1 MKTIMRNLFIAA
13 GLFFAVSV
21 SAQEAA
27 PAAKVSDFHVGDTI
41 VIKKDHERYLTGEK
55 MSKWVYNVEHTIQQV
70 RGKRFPEGILIRG
83 IYSWVGPD
91 DIVNKTT
98 HPQEAEANQEA
109 KRQAEEDAKRAAEE
123 EEARRA
129 AAKKAHQDS
138 IQAAQEEA
146 ARQDSIAKEE
156 AARQDSVATAAAAA
170 TAAETARQDSIAQA
184 ETARQ
189 DSIAQAA
196 EEQQKDSIRQ
206 AERDSLLQAFY
217 NQQEDPA
224 YVITRELK
232 PNSACDRFTIGLR
245 GGVASLLQDM
255 DQTFKDGKW
264 NVGFD
269 VMLDLQYAHY
279 WKKFGKK
286 MQYGLIV
293 GVGAGFARS
302 HVSGAVNDQFR
313 INTSEGPIE
322 YTVTSDKVKEY
333 DGQIQVEVPL
343 MFSMIHENGFFLN
356 LGPRFTL
363 PVYDV
368 YNQSINKPEI
378 NAMLYPE
385 EVPVKNELVTGVVKD
400 DQAESTGKWNAS
412 KLNIML
418 GAEIGYEFTFK
429 NHNSLGI
436 GVYGNYSLYSLYKK
450 NDQSSSIIDITEAPS
465 SGKNAV
471 VTVIPATDAYG
482 KGVGYFDVGLK
493 LAYHFNWWKE
503 VIK

>member
-13 GLFFAVSV
+13 GLFFAVNV

-41 VIKKDHERYLTGEK
+41 VIKKDHKRYLTGEK
-55 MSKWVYNVEHTIQQV
+55 MSKWVYDVEHTIQQV
-70 RGKRFPEGILIRG
+70 RGKRLPEGILISG

-91 DIVNKTT
+91 DILNKST

-138 IQAAQEEA
+138 IQAAQEKA
-146 ARQDSIAKEE
+146 ARQDSIA
-156 AARQDSVATAAAAA
+156 TAAA
-170 TAAETARQDSIAQA
+170 A

-196 EEQQKDSIRQ
+196 EKQQKDSILQ
-206 AERDSLLQAFY
+206 AEHDTLLQAFY
-217 NQQEDPA
+217 NKQEDPA

-232 PNSACDRFTIGLR
+232 PNSECDRFTIGLR

-302 HVSGAVNDQFR
+302 HVSGAVNDQFC
-313 INTSEGPIE
+313 INTSEGSIE

-385 EVPVKNELVTGVVKD
+385 EVPVKNELVTGVVKG

-450 NDQSSSIIDITEAPS
+450 NNQSSSIIDITEAPS

-503 VIK
+503 IIK

>member
-27 PAAKVSDFHVGDTI
+27 PAAKASDFHVGDTI

-70 RGKRFPEGILIRG
+70 GGKRFPEGILIRG

-91 DIVNKTT
+91 DIANKTT
-98 HPQEAEANQEA
+98 HPEEAAAEQAA
-109 KRQAEEDAKRAAEE
+109 KQQAEEDAKRAAEE

-156 AARQDSVATAAAAA
+156 
-170 TAAETARQDSIAQA
+170 TARQDSIAQA
-184 ETARQ
+184 VEDSVKQAVS
-189 DSIAQAA
+189 DSIAAV
-196 EEQQKDSIRQ
+196 EQQYKDSVKQ
-206 AERDSLLQAFY
+206 AEKDSLLQAFY
-217 NQQEDPA
+217 NNQNDPA
-224 YVITRELK
+224 YIITKEQK
-232 PNSACDRFTIGLR
+232 PNSSCDRFTIGLR
-245 GGVASLLQDM
+245 GGAASLLQDM

-322 YTVTSDKVKEY
+322 YTVTSDNVKEY
-333 DGQIQVEVPL
+333 DGQIQLEVPL
-343 MFSMIHENGFFLN
+343 MFSMIHEKGFFLN

-368 YNQSINKPEI
+368 YNQSITKPEI

-503 VIK
+503 IIK

>member
-1 MKTIMRNLFIAA
+1 MMKTIMRNLFVAA
-13 GLFFAVSV
+13 GFMFAVSV
-21 SAQEAA
+21 SAQETA
-27 PAAKVSDFHVGDTI
+27 PKASVSDFHVGDTI

-55 MSKWVYNVEHTIQQV
+55 MSKWVYDVEHTIQQV

-91 DIVNKTT
+91 DILNKST

-109 KRQAEEDAKRAAEE
+109 KRQAEEQAKQEAEQAAAK

-129 AAKKAHQDS
+129 AARKAHQDS

-146 ARQDSIAKEE
+146 ARQDSIA
-156 AARQDSVATAAAAA
+156 AATAAAAA
-170 TAAETARQDSIAQA
+170 AAAETARQDSLAARQDSIAQA
-184 ETARQ
+184 E
-189 DSIAQAA
+189 
-196 EEQQKDSIRQ
+196 EQQHKDSVRQ

-217 NQQEDPA
+217 NNQEDPA
-224 YVITRELK
+224 YIITKEQK
-232 PNSACDRFTIGLR
+232 PNQVCDRFTIGLR
-245 GGVASLLQDM
+245 GGAASLLQGMEDA
-255 DQTFKDGKW
+255 FKDGKW

-302 HVSGAVNDQFR
+302 HVSGAINDNFR
-313 INTSEGPIE
+313 INTPEGAID
-322 YTVTSDKVKEY
+322 YTVTSEKVKEY
-333 DGQIQVEVPL
+333 DGQIQLEVPL
-343 MFSMIHENGFFLN
+343 MFSMIHENGFFMN
-356 LGPRFTL
+356 IGPRFTL

-368 YNQSINKPEI
+368 YNQSITKPDI

-412 KLNIML
+412 KLNVML
-418 GAEIGYEFTFK
+418 GAEIGYEFNFK
-429 NHNSLGI
+429 NHNSLGL
-436 GVYGNYSLYSLYKK
+436 GVYGNYSLYSLYKA
-450 NDQSSSIIDITEAPS
+450 NDKASSIIDITEAPS
-465 SGKNAV
+465 TGKNAV

-482 KGVGYFDVGLK
+482 KSVGYFDVGLK

-503 VIK
+503 VKK

>member
-1 MKTIMRNLFIAA
+1 MKTIMRNLFIAT

-27 PAAKVSDFHVGDTI
+27 PAAQASDFSAGDTI

-70 RGKRFPEGILIRG
+70 GGRRFPEGILIRG
-83 IYSWVGPD
+83 IFSWVGPD
-91 DIVNKTT
+91 DIVNKSTN
-98 HPQEAEANQEA
+98 PEEAAAHQEA
-109 KRQAEEDAKRAAEE
+109 KKQAEEEAQQAAAE

-129 AAKKAHQDS
+129 AAKQAQKDS
-138 IQAAQEEA
+138 IQAAKEEA

-156 AARQDSVATAAAAA
+156 
-170 TAAETARQDSIAQA
+170 TARQDSIAQA
-184 ETARQ
+184 VEDSVKQAVN
-189 DSIAQAA
+189 DSIAAV
-196 EEQQKDSIRQ
+196 EQQYKDSVKQ
-206 AERDSLLQAFY
+206 AEKDSLLNAFY
-217 NQQEDPA
+217 NNQNDPA
-224 YVITRELK
+224 YVITKEQQQK
-232 PNSACDRFTIGLR
+232 YGCDRFTIGLR
-245 GGVASLLQDM
+245 GGAASLMQNM
-255 DQTFKDGKW
+255 DDAFKDGKW

-269 VMLDLQYAHY
+269 LMLDLQYAHY

-286 MQYGLIV
+286 MQYGLII
-293 GVGAGFARS
+293 GVDAGFARS
-302 HVSGAVNDQFR
+302 HVSGEVNDHFR
-313 INTSEGPIE
+313 IKTSEGDID
-322 YTVTSDKVKEY
+322 YTITSEKVKEY

-343 MFSMIHENGFFLN
+343 MFSMIHENGFFMN
-356 LGPRFTL
+356 IGPRFTL

-368 YNQSINKPEI
+368 YNQSITKPEI

-400 DQAESTGKWNAS
+400 DQAESKGKWNAS

-429 NHNSLGI
+429 NLNSLGI
-436 GVYGNYSLYSLYKK
+436 GVYGNYSLYSIYKG
-450 NDQSSSIIDITEAPS
+450 NDQASSIIDITEAPAK
-465 SGKNAV
+465 GKNAV

-503 VIK
+503 TIK

>member
-1 MKTIMRNLFIAA
+1 MMKTIMRNLFVAA
-13 GLFFAVSV
+13 GFMFAVSV
-21 SAQEAA
+21 SAQETA
-27 PAAKVSDFHVGDTI
+27 PKASVSDFHVGDTI

-55 MSKWVYNVEHTIQQV
+55 MSKWVYDVEHTIQQV

-91 DIVNKTT
+91 DILNKST
-98 HPQEAEANQEA
+98 HPQEAEANKEA
-109 KRQAEEDAKRAAEE
+109 KRQAEEQAKQEAEQTAA

-129 AAKKAHQDS
+129 AARKAHQDS

-146 ARQDSIAKEE
+146 ARQDSIA
-156 AARQDSVATAAAAA
+156 AATAAAIA
-170 TAAETARQDSIAQA
+170 AAETARQDSIAQA
-184 ETARQ
+184 E
-189 DSIAQAA
+189 
-196 EEQQKDSIRQ
+196 EQQHKDSVRQ

-217 NQQEDPA
+217 NKQEDPA
-224 YVITRELK
+224 YIIDREQN
-232 PNSACDRFTIGLR
+232 PNQVCNRFTIGLR
-245 GGVASLLQDM
+245 GGAASLLQGMEDA
-255 DQTFKDGKW
+255 FKDGKW

-302 HVSGAVNDQFR
+302 HVSGAVNDNFR
-313 INTSEGPIE
+313 INTPEGAID
-322 YTVTSDKVKEY
+322 YTVTSEKVKEY
-333 DGQIQVEVPL
+333 DGQIQLEVPL
-343 MFSMIHENGFFLN
+343 MFSMIHENGFFMN
-356 LGPRFTL
+356 IGPRFTL

-368 YNQSINKPEI
+368 YNQSITKPDI

-412 KLNIML
+412 KLNVML
-418 GAEIGYEFTFK
+418 GAEIGYEFKFR
-429 NHNSLGI
+429 NHNSLGL
-436 GVYGNYSLYSLYKK
+436 GVYGNYSLYSLYKA
-450 NDQSSSIIDITEAPS
+450 NDKASSIIDITEAPS
-465 SGKNAV
+465 TGKNAV

-482 KGVGYFDVGLK
+482 KSVGYFDVGLK

-503 VIK
+503 VKK

>member
-1 MKTIMRNLFIAA
+1 MMKTIMRNLFVAA
-13 GLFFAVSV
+13 GFMFAVSV
-21 SAQEAA
+21 SAQETA
-27 PAAKVSDFHVGDTI
+27 PKASVSDFHVGDTI

-55 MSKWVYNVEHTIQQV
+55 MSKWVYDVEHTIQQV

-91 DIVNKTT
+91 DILNKST
-98 HPQEAEANQEA
+98 HPQEAVANQEA
-109 KRQAEEDAKRAAEE
+109 KKQAEEQAKQEAEQAAAE

-129 AAKKAHQDS
+129 AARKAHQDS
-138 IQAAQEEA
+138 IQAAQEET
-146 ARQDSIAKEE
+146 ARQDSIAAAAET
-156 AARQDSVATAAAAA
+156 ARQDSLA
-170 TAAETARQDSIAQA
+170 ARQDSIAQA
-184 ETARQ
+184 E
-189 DSIAQAA
+189 
-196 EEQQKDSIRQ
+196 EQQHKDSVRQ

-217 NQQEDPA
+217 NNQEDPA
-224 YVITRELK
+224 YIITKEQK
-232 PNSACDRFTIGLR
+232 PNQVCDRFTIGLR
-245 GGVASLLQDM
+245 GGAASLLQGMEDA
-255 DQTFKDGKW
+255 FKDGKW

-302 HVSGAVNDQFR
+302 HVSGAVNDNFR
-313 INTSEGPIE
+313 INTPEGAID
-322 YTVTSDKVKEY
+322 YTVTSEKVKEY
-333 DGQIQVEVPL
+333 DGQIQLEVPL
-343 MFSMIHENGFFLN
+343 MFSMIHENGFFMN
-356 LGPRFTL
+356 IGPRFTL

-368 YNQSINKPEI
+368 YNQSITKPDI

-412 KLNIML
+412 KLNVML
-418 GAEIGYEFTFK
+418 GAEIGYEFKFR
-429 NHNSLGI
+429 NHNSLGL
-436 GVYGNYSLYSLYKK
+436 GVYGNYSLYSLYKA
-450 NDQSSSIIDITEAPS
+450 NDKASSIIDITEAPS
-465 SGKNAV
+465 TGKNAV

-482 KGVGYFDVGLK
+482 KSVGYFDVGLK

-503 VIK
+503 VKK